1 MTDLFHSAYVLKVH
15 PYDSMWQNFLLFQD
29 RIISHWMCLAHFLC
43 PFISWWTFGL
53 DFWLLWI
60 MLPGT
65 GKSWDSASNSFGYI
79 SRIGIAGHHMIILC
93 LTFWETITVFSIAA
107 GPFYIVINSAE
118 FHFFFISM
126 PIQRYSR
133 KYNIVVLV
141 TQQCPTLWDPMG
153 CSPPGSSVHEIF
165 QARILEYFFDSG
177 HPGDCGEECFVTY
190 GNPCSFR
197 GKKVSSPLKMVFEI
211 SK

>member
-1 MTDLFHSAYVLKVH
+1 MFSTFSLSIHLLMDIWVGLLAIVNNAARHRKILRFCFQFFWVH
-15 PYDSMWQNFLLFQD
+15 IQNWYCWTSYDNSMFNFLRNYYSIF
-29 RIISHWMCLAHFLC
+29 HC
-43 PFISWWTFGL
+43 SW
-53 DFWLLWI
+53 
-60 MLPGT
+60 
-65 GKSWDSASNSFGYI
+65 A
-79 SRIGIAGHHMIILC
+79 ILYC
-93 LTFWETITVFSIAA
+93 YQQCRV
-107 GPFYIVINSAE
+107 P
-118 FHFFFISM
+118 FFFISM